1 MAVTPSRVEIT
12 EGGSAVLSASVSP
25 EAASD
30 RAVAWSS
37 SDRSVATVDKSG
49 TVHGLK
55 PGTATVTA
63 TAEGKSGTCAVT
75 VKAKAVNVTEVT
87 LDKTELT
94 LTEGETGTLTA
105 TVKPDNADNRKVTWS
120 SDKTE
125 IATVDGSG
133 RVTAVKAG
141 EAVITVTTE
150 DGGKTATCKVTVKAK
165 AVNVTEVTL
174 DRAELTLTEGE
185 TETLTATVRPDNA
198 DNRKVT
204 WSSDKTEIATVD
216 GAGKVT
222 AVKPGEAVVT
232 VTTEDG
238 GKTATCKVTVKAKT
252 VNVTEVTLDRTEL
265 TLTEGE
271 TETLMATV
279 RPDNADNRKV
289 TWISDK
295 TDVATV
301 GGDGRVTA
309 VKAGEAVITVT
320 TEDGG
325 KTATCKVTVKAK
337 AVNVTDV
344 SLDRTELTLTEGET
358 ETLTATVKP
367 DNADNRKVTW
377 SSDKTDVATVDGAGR
392 VTAVKAGEATVT
404 VTTEDGGRTATCK
417 VTVKA
422 KTVNVTEVT
431 LDRTELTLTEGET
444 ETLMATVRPDNAD
457 NRKVTWISD
466 KTDVATVG
474 GDGRVTA
481 VKAGEAVVTVTTE
494 DGGKTATC
502 KVTVKAKAVNVT
514 DVSLDRTE
522 LTLTEGETE
531 TLTATVKPDNADNR
545 KVTWSSDKTDVAT
558 VDGAGRV
565 TAVKAGEA
573 VITVTTEDGG
583 KTATCKV
590 TVKAKTVPVTG
601 VEVNPWAVTLSVRGT
616 SKLSYTIRPAD
627 ATNQNVKWESES
639 PSVATVDSEGNVQ
652 GVAAGTAKICVTTED
667 GGFKSY
673 CTVTVKK
680 AESKFEVGGLW
691 YEYFGQNKA
700 RVIPDPD
707 GSKYGGNISIPGQIE
722 YGGITYSVVH
732 IGSRAFYECAD
743 LKSVTLGEGIEY
755 IGTWAFYNCPNLE
768 RITFSSTMG
777 SFNTD
782 NPVFERCPKLEIVTT
797 PKTSESQRYYFY
809 THGGVLY
816 RHCYYSAYTGTFSK
830 ETEALSWLPEKTTGA
845 FAIKDGVEVI
855 DEFSLS
861 FTGIDKII
869 IPESV
874 KYIGPRFF
882 NDSKTPLEIELNW
895 RTKEDIDRISTIE
908 SDPSRFFFVRTDR
921 SAVKVT
927 VPKGTKS
934 LYESHWL
941 WSHLGGIEERP

>member
-1 MAVTPSRVEIT
+1 MTVTPSRIEII
-12 EGGSAVLSASVSP
+12 EGGSAALSARVSP

-30 RAVAWSS
+30 RVVSWSS
-37 SDRSVATVDKSG
+37 SDRSVATVDKTG
-49 TVHGLK
+49 TVQGIK

-94 LTEGETGTLTA
+94 LTEGET
-105 TVKPDNADNRKVTWS
+105 
-120 SDKTE
+120 
-125 IATVDGSG
+125 
-133 RVTAVKAG
+133 
-141 EAVITVTTE
+141 
-150 DGGKTATCKVTVKAK
+150 
-165 AVNVTEVTL
+165 
-174 DRAELTLTEGE
+174 
-185 TETLTATVRPDNA
+185 ETLTATVRPDNA

-204 WSSDKTEIATVD
+204 WSSDKTEVATVD
-216 GAGKVT
+216 GDGRVT
-222 AVKPGEAVVT
+222 AVKSGEAVVT

-238 GKTATCKVTVKAKT
+238 GKTASCKVTVKANT
-252 VNVTEVTLDRTEL
+252 VSVTEVT
-265 TLTEGE
+265 
-271 TETLMATV
+271 
-279 RPDNADNRKV
+279 
-289 TWISDK
+289 
-295 TDVATV
+295 
-301 GGDGRVTA
+301 
-309 VKAGEAVITVT
+309 
-320 TEDGG
+320 
-325 KTATCKVTVKAK
+325 
-337 AVNVTDV
+337 
-344 SLDRTELTLTEGET
+344 LDRTELTLTEGET

-377 SSDKTDVATVDGAGR
+377 SSDKT
-392 VTAVKAGEATVT
+392 E
-404 VTTEDGGRTATCK
+404 
-417 VTVKA
+417 
-422 KTVNVTEVT
+422 
-431 LDRTELTLTEGET
+431 
-444 ETLMATVRPDNAD
+444 
-457 NRKVTWISD
+457 I
-466 KTDVATVG
+466 
-474 GDGRVTA
+474 
-481 VKAGEAVVTVTTE
+481 
-494 DGGKTATC
+494 
-502 KVTVKAKAVNVT
+502 
-514 DVSLDRTE
+514 
-522 LTLTEGETE
+522 
-531 TLTATVKPDNADNR
+531 
-545 KVTWSSDKTDVAT
+545 AT

-590 TVKAKTVPVTG
+590 TVKAKTVSVTEVTLDKTELTLTEGETETLTATVKPDNADNRKVTWISDKTDVATVGGDGRVTAVKAGEATVTVTTEDGGKTASCKVTVKAKTVSVTEVTLDKTELTLTEGETETLTATVWPDNADNRKVTWSSDKTEIATVDGAGKVTAVKAGEAVVTVVTEDGGKTATCKVTVKAKVVPVTG

-652 GVAAGTAKICVTTED
+652 GIAAGTAKICVTTED

-691 YEYFGQNKA
+691 YEYFYGPNLA

-743 LKSVTLGEGIEY
+743 LKSVTLGEGIGY
-755 IGTWAFYNCPNLE
+755 IGAWAFYNCPNLE
-768 RITFSSTMG
+768 RITFSSTMN
-777 SFNTD
+777 SFDTG

-797 PKTSESQRYYFY
+797 PKTSESQRDYFY
-809 THGGVLY
+809 THGGALY
-816 RHCYYSAYTGTFSK
+816 KHCYYSEDTGV
-830 ETEALSWLPEKTTGA
+830 TEVLSWLPEKTTGV

-855 DEFSLS
+855 DHYSLT

-874 KYIGPRFF
+874 KYIESRFF

-895 RTKEDIDRISTIE
+895 RTKEDIDKISTIE
-908 SDPSRFFFVRTDR
+908 SDPSSFFFFRTDR

>member
-1 MAVTPSRVEIT
+1 MAVTPSRIEII

-37 SDRSVATVDKSG
+37 SDRSVATVDKAG

-75 VKAKAVNVTEVT
+75 VKAKAVGVTEVT
-87 LDKTELT
+87 LDKT
-94 LTEGETGTLTA
+94 
-105 TVKPDNADNRKVTWS
+105 
-120 SDKTE
+120 
-125 IATVDGSG
+125 
-133 RVTAVKAG
+133 
-141 EAVITVTTE
+141 
-150 DGGKTATCKVTVKAK
+150 
-165 AVNVTEVTL
+165 
-174 DRAELTLTEGE
+174 ELTLTEGE

-238 GKTATCKVTVKAKT
+238 GKTATCRVTVKAKT
-252 VNVTEVTLDRTEL
+252 VGVTEVT
-265 TLTEGE
+265 
-271 TETLMATV
+271 
-279 RPDNADNRKV
+279 
-289 TWISDK
+289 
-295 TDVATV
+295 
-301 GGDGRVTA
+301 
-309 VKAGEAVITVT
+309 
-320 TEDGG
+320 
-325 KTATCKVTVKAK
+325 
-337 AVNVTDV
+337 
-344 SLDRTELTLTEGET
+344 LDRTELTLTEGET

-377 SSDKTDVATVDGAGR
+377 SSDKTEVATVDGAGK
-392 VTAVKAGEATVT
+392 VTAVKAGEAT
-404 VTTEDGGRTATCK
+404 
-417 VTVKA
+417 
-422 KTVNVTEVT
+422 
-431 LDRTELTLTEGET
+431 
-444 ETLMATVRPDNAD
+444 
-457 NRKVTWISD
+457 
-466 KTDVATVG
+466 
-474 GDGRVTA
+474 
-481 VKAGEAVVTVTTE
+481 VTVTTE

-502 KVTVKAKAVNVT
+502 KVTVKAKA
-514 DVSLDRTE
+514 
-522 LTLTEGETE
+522 
-531 TLTATVKPDNADNR
+531 
-545 KVTWSSDKTDVAT
+545 
-558 VDGAGRV
+558 
-565 TAVKAGEA
+565 
-573 VITVTTEDGG
+573 
-583 KTATCKV
+583 
-590 TVKAKTVPVTG
+590 VPVTG

-691 YEYFGQNKA
+691 YEYFGPNFGPNKA

-707 GSKYGGNISIPGQIE
+707 GIKYGGNISIPGQIE
-722 YGGITYSVVH
+722 YGGITYSVYQ

-743 LKSVTLGEGIEY
+743 LKSVTLGEGIGY
-755 IGTWAFYNCPNLE
+755 IDAWAFYNCPNLE
-768 RITFSSTMG
+768 RITFSSTME

-797 PKTSESQRYYFY
+797 PKTSESQRDYFY

-816 RHCYYSAYTGTFSK
+816 KHCYYSSDTG
-830 ETEALSWLPEKTTGA
+830 ETEVLSWLPEKTTGV
-845 FAIKDGVEVI
+845 FAIKDGVEAI
-855 DEFSLS
+855 DRYSLT

-874 KYIGPRFF
+874 KYIETRFF

-908 SDPSRFFFVRTDR
+908 SDPSSFFFFRTDR

-941 WSHLGGIEERP
+941 WSHLGGIKERP

>member
-1 MAVTPSRVEIT
+1 MAVTPSRIEII
-12 EGGSAVLSASVSP
+12 EGESAVLSASVSP

-49 TVHGLK
+49 TVHGLR

-75 VKAKAVNVTEVT
+75 VKAKTVSVTEVT
-87 LDKTELT
+87 LDRTELT
-94 LTEGETGTLTA
+94 LTEGETETLTA
-105 TVKPDNADNRKVTWS
+105 TVRPDNADNRKVTWS
-120 SDKTE
+120 SDKTDV
-125 IATVDGSG
+125 ATVDGDG

-141 EAVITVTTE
+141 VAVITVTTE

-165 AVNVTEVTL
+165 TVSVTEVSLDKTELTL
-174 DRAELTLTEGE
+174 TEGETETLTATVRPDNADNRKVTWSSDKTDVATVDGDGRVTAVKAGVAVITVTTEDGGKTATCKVTVKAKTVSVTEVSLDKTELTLTEGE

-204 WSSDKTEIATVD
+204 WSSDKTE
-216 GAGKVT
+216 
-222 AVKPGEAVVT
+222 
-232 VTTEDG
+232 
-238 GKTATCKVTVKAKT
+238 
-252 VNVTEVTLDRTEL
+252 
-265 TLTEGE
+265 
-271 TETLMATV
+271 
-279 RPDNADNRKV
+279 
-289 TWISDK
+289 
-295 TDVATV
+295 VATV

-309 VKAGEAVITVT
+309 VKPGEAV
-320 TEDGG
+320 
-325 KTATCKVTVKAK
+325 
-337 AVNVTDV
+337 
-344 SLDRTELTLTEGET
+344 
-358 ETLTATVKP
+358 
-367 DNADNRKVTW
+367 
-377 SSDKTDVATVDGAGR
+377 
-392 VTAVKAGEATVT
+392 VT

-422 KTVNVTEVT
+422 K
-431 LDRTELTLTEGET
+431 
-444 ETLMATVRPDNAD
+444 A
-457 NRKVTWISD
+457 
-466 KTDVATVG
+466 
-474 GDGRVTA
+474 
-481 VKAGEAVVTVTTE
+481 
-494 DGGKTATC
+494 
-502 KVTVKAKAVNVT
+502 
-514 DVSLDRTE
+514 
-522 LTLTEGETE
+522 
-531 TLTATVKPDNADNR
+531 
-545 KVTWSSDKTDVAT
+545 
-558 VDGAGRV
+558 
-565 TAVKAGEA
+565 
-573 VITVTTEDGG
+573 
-583 KTATCKV
+583 
-590 TVKAKTVPVTG
+590 VPVTG

-691 YEYFGQNKA
+691 YEYYYAPNLA

-722 YGGITYSVVH
+722 YGGITYSVVQIWSH
-732 IGSRAFYECAD
+732 AFYECAD
-743 LKSVTLGEGIEY
+743 LKSVTLGEGIGY
-755 IGTWAFYNCPNLE
+755 IDAYAFYNCPNLE
-768 RITFSSTMG
+768 RITFSSTME
-777 SFNTD
+777 SFNTL

-797 PKTSESQRYYFY
+797 PKTSESQLYYFY
-809 THGGVLY
+809 TYGGALY
-816 RHCYYSAYTGTFSK
+816 RHCYYSADTGTFSK

-855 DEFSLS
+855 DRYSLT

-869 IPESV
+869 VPESV

-882 NDSKTPLEIELNW
+882 DDSKTPLEIELNW
-895 RTKEDIDRISTIE
+895 RTKEDIDRISTSE
-908 SDPSRFFFVRTDR
+908 NPSSFFFVRTDR

>member
-1 MAVTPSRVEIT
+1 MAVTPSRVEII

-30 RAVAWSS
+30 RVVSWSS

-49 TVHGLK
+49 TVHGLR

-87 LDKTELT
+87 LDRTELT
-94 LTEGETGTLTA
+94 LTEGETETLTA
-105 TVKPDNADNRKVTWS
+105 RVKPDNADNRKVTWS

-125 IATVDGSG
+125 VATVGGDG

-141 EAVITVTTE
+141 VAVVTVTTE

-174 DRAELTLTEGE
+174 DKTELTLTEGE
-185 TETLTATVRPDNA
+185 AETLTATVKPDNA
-198 DNRKVT
+198 DNKKVT
-204 WSSDKTEIATVD
+204 WSSDKTEVATVD
-216 GAGKVT
+216 GDGKVT
-222 AVKPGEAVVT
+222 AVKAGVAVVT

-238 GKTATCKVTVKAKT
+238 GKTATCRVTVKAKA
-252 VNVTEVTLDRTEL
+252 VNVTDVTLDRTEL
-265 TLTEGE
+265 TLTEG
-271 TETLMATV
+271 
-279 RPDNADNRKV
+279 D
-289 TWISDK
+289 
-295 TDVATV
+295 
-301 GGDGRVTA
+301 
-309 VKAGEAVITVT
+309 
-320 TEDGG
+320 
-325 KTATCKVTVKAK
+325 
-337 AVNVTDV
+337 
-344 SLDRTELTLTEGET
+344 T

-367 DNADNRKVTW
+367 DNADNKKVKW
-377 SSDKTDVATVDGAGR
+377 S
-392 VTAVKAGEATVT
+392 
-404 VTTEDGGRTATCK
+404 
-417 VTVKA
+417 
-422 KTVNVTEVT
+422 
-431 LDRTELTLTEGET
+431 
-444 ETLMATVRPDNAD
+444 
-457 NRKVTWISD
+457 SD

-502 KVTVKAKAVNVT
+502 RVTVKAKAVSVT
-514 DVSLDRTE
+514 DVTLDKTE

-531 TLTATVKPDNADNR
+531 TLTATVKPDNADNK
-545 KVTWSSDKTDVAT
+545 KVKWSSDKTDVAT

-573 VITVTTEDGG
+573 VVTVTTEDGE
-583 KTATCKV
+583 KTASCKV
-590 TVKAKTVPVTG
+590 TVKAKAVPVTG
-601 VEVNPWAVTLSVRGT
+601 VEVYPWVVTLSVRGT

-691 YEYFGQNKA
+691 YEYFYSPNLA

-722 YGGITYSVVH
+722 YGGITYSVVQ
-732 IGSRAFYECAD
+732 IWCRAFYECAD
-743 LKSVTLGEGIEY
+743 LKSVTLGEGIGY
-755 IGTWAFYNCPNLE
+755 IDAWAFYNCPNLE
-768 RITFSSTMG
+768 RITFSSTMN
-777 SFNTD
+777 SFDTG

-797 PKTSESQRYYFY
+797 PKTSESQRDYFY
-809 THGGVLY
+809 THGGALY
-816 RHCYYSAYTGTFSK
+816 KHCYYSAYTGTFSK
-830 ETEALSWLPEKTTGA
+830 VTEVLSWLPEKTTGA

-855 DEFSLS
+855 DEYSLS

-874 KYIGPRFF
+874 KYIEARFF

-895 RTKEDIDRISTIE
+895 RTKEDIDRISTIV
-908 SDPSRFFFVRTDR
+908 SDPSRFFFFRTDR

>member
-1 MAVTPSRVEIT
+1 MAVTPSRIEII

-49 TVHGLK
+49 TVHGLR

-63 TAEGKSGTCAVT
+63 TAEGKSGTCA
-75 VKAKAVNVTEVT
+75 
-87 LDKTELT
+87 
-94 LTEGETGTLTA
+94 
-105 TVKPDNADNRKVTWS
+105 
-120 SDKTE
+120 
-125 IATVDGSG
+125 
-133 RVTAVKAG
+133 
-141 EAVITVTTE
+141 
-150 DGGKTATCKVTVKAK
+150 VTVKAK

-216 GAGKVT
+216 GAG
-222 AVKPGEAVVT
+222 
-232 VTTEDG
+232 
-238 GKTATCKVTVKAKT
+238 
-252 VNVTEVTLDRTEL
+252 
-265 TLTEGE
+265 
-271 TETLMATV
+271 
-279 RPDNADNRKV
+279 
-289 TWISDK
+289 
-295 TDVATV
+295 
-301 GGDGRVTA
+301 RVTA

-337 AVNVTDV
+337 AVGVTEV
-344 SLDRTELTLTEGET
+344 TLDRAELTLTEGET
-358 ETLTATVKP
+358 ETLTATVRP

-377 SSDKTDVATVDGAGR
+377 SSDKT
-392 VTAVKAGEATVT
+392 E
-404 VTTEDGGRTATCK
+404 
-417 VTVKA
+417 
-422 KTVNVTEVT
+422 
-431 LDRTELTLTEGET
+431 
-444 ETLMATVRPDNAD
+444 
-457 NRKVTWISD
+457 I
-466 KTDVATVG
+466 
-474 GDGRVTA
+474 
-481 VKAGEAVVTVTTE
+481 
-494 DGGKTATC
+494 
-502 KVTVKAKAVNVT
+502 
-514 DVSLDRTE
+514 
-522 LTLTEGETE
+522 
-531 TLTATVKPDNADNR
+531 
-545 KVTWSSDKTDVAT
+545 AT

-590 TVKAKTVPVTG
+590 TVKAKVVPVTG

-627 ATNQNVKWESES
+627 ATNHNVKWESES

-691 YEYFGQNKA
+691 YEYFGPNFGPNLA

-707 GSKYGGNISIPGQIE
+707 GSKYGGNISIPGQVE
-722 YGGITYSVVH
+722 YGGITYSVVQ
-732 IGSRAFYECAD
+732 IWSRAFFDCAD

-755 IGTWAFYNCPNLE
+755 IDAYAFYNCPNLE
-768 RITFSSTMG
+768 RITFSSTME
-777 SFNTD
+777 SFDNG
-782 NPVFERCPKLEIVTT
+782 NPVFRRCPKLEIVTT
-797 PKTSESQRYYFY
+797 PKTSESQLNYFY
-809 THGGVLY
+809 THDGALY
-816 RHCYYSAYTGTFSK
+816 KHCYYSSDTG
-830 ETEALSWLPEKTTGA
+830 ETEVLSWLPEKTTGV
-845 FAIKDGVEVI
+845 FAIKDGVEAI
-855 DEFSLS
+855 DRYSLT

-874 KYIGPRFF
+874 KYIGSRFF

-908 SDPSRFFFVRTDR
+908 SDPSSFFFFRTDR

>member
-1 MAVTPSRVEIT
+1 MTVTPSRIEII
-12 EGGSAVLSASVSP
+12 EGESAALSARVSP

-37 SDRSVATVDKSG
+37 SDRSVVTVDKTG
-49 TVHGLK
+49 TVQGLK

-75 VKAKAVNVTEVT
+75 VKAKAVSVTEVS
-87 LDKTELT
+87 LDRTELT
-94 LTEGETGTLTA
+94 LTEGGTETLTA
-105 TVKPDNADNRKVTWS
+105 TVKPDNADNRKVAWS

-125 IATVDGSG
+125 V
-133 RVTAVKAG
+133 
-141 EAVITVTTE
+141 
-150 DGGKTATCKVTVKAK
+150 
-165 AVNVTEVTL
+165 
-174 DRAELTLTEGE
+174 
-185 TETLTATVRPDNA
+185 
-198 DNRKVT
+198 
-204 WSSDKTEIATVD
+204 ATVD
-216 GAGKVT
+216 GAGRVT

-252 VNVTEVTLDRTEL
+252 VSVTEVTLDR
-265 TLTEGE
+265 
-271 TETLMATV
+271 A
-279 RPDNADNRKV
+279 
-289 TWISDK
+289 
-295 TDVATV
+295 
-301 GGDGRVTA
+301 
-309 VKAGEAVITVT
+309 
-320 TEDGG
+320 
-325 KTATCKVTVKAK
+325 
-337 AVNVTDV
+337 
-344 SLDRTELTLTEGET
+344 ELTLTEGET
-358 ETLTATVKP
+358 ETLTATVRP
-367 DNADNRKVTW
+367 DNAGNRKVTW
-377 SSDKTDVATVDGAGR
+377 SSDKT
-392 VTAVKAGEATVT
+392 E
-404 VTTEDGGRTATCK
+404 
-417 VTVKA
+417 
-422 KTVNVTEVT
+422 
-431 LDRTELTLTEGET
+431 
-444 ETLMATVRPDNAD
+444 
-457 NRKVTWISD
+457 I
-466 KTDVATVG
+466 
-474 GDGRVTA
+474 
-481 VKAGEAVVTVTTE
+481 
-494 DGGKTATC
+494 
-502 KVTVKAKAVNVT
+502 
-514 DVSLDRTE
+514 
-522 LTLTEGETE
+522 
-531 TLTATVKPDNADNR
+531 
-545 KVTWSSDKTDVAT
+545 AT

-590 TVKAKTVPVTG
+590 TVKAKAVPVTG

-680 AESKFEVGGLW
+680 TESKFEVGGLW
-691 YEYFGQNKA
+691 YEYFGPNKA

-722 YGGITYSVVH
+722 YGGITYSVYQ
-732 IGSRAFYECAD
+732 IWSRAFYECTD

-755 IGTWAFYNCPNLE
+755 IDALAFYNCPNLE
-768 RITFSSTMG
+768 RITFSSTMEWFDTG
-777 SFNTD
+777 
-782 NPVFERCPKLEIVTT
+782 NPVFVRCPKLEIVTT

-809 THGGVLY
+809 THDGALY
-816 RHCYYSAYTGTFSK
+816 RHCYYSAYTGTFRK
-830 ETEALSWLPEKTTGA
+830 ETEALSWLPEKTTGV

-855 DEFSLS
+855 DRYSLTY
-861 FTGIDKII
+861 TGIDKII

-874 KYIGPRFF
+874 KYIGPKFF

-908 SDPSRFFFVRTDR
+908 SDPSRFFFFRTDR

>member
-1 MAVTPSRVEIT
+1 MSVFTHTRRALLTAAAAILLITSCGKREETAGVSSVAVTPSRIEII

-37 SDRSVATVDKSG
+37 SDRSVATVDKAG
-49 TVHGLK
+49 TVHGLR

-87 LDKTELT
+87 LDRAELT
-94 LTEGETGTLTA
+94 LTEGETETLTA
-105 TVKPDNADNRKVTWS
+105 TVKPDNADNRKVAWS
-120 SDKTE
+120 SDKTDV
-125 IATVDGSG
+125 ATVDGAG
-133 RVTAVKAG
+133 KVTAVKAG
-141 EAVITVTTE
+141 EAVVTVTTE
-150 DGGKTATCKVTVKAK
+150 DGGKTASCKVTVKAK

-174 DRAELTLTEGE
+174 DKTELTLTEGE

-204 WSSDKTEIATVD
+204 WSSDKTDVATVD
-216 GAGKVT
+216 GDGRVT
-222 AVKPGEAVVT
+222 AVKAGVATVT

-238 GKTATCKVTVKAKT
+238 GKTASCKVTVKAKA

-271 TETLMATV
+271 TGTLTATV
-279 RPDNADNRKV
+279 KPDNADNRKV

-301 GGDGRVTA
+301 
-309 VKAGEAVITVT
+309 
-320 TEDGG
+320 
-325 KTATCKVTVKAK
+325 
-337 AVNVTDV
+337 
-344 SLDRTELTLTEGET
+344 
-358 ETLTATVKP
+358 
-367 DNADNRKVTW
+367 
-377 SSDKTDVATVDGAGR
+377 DGAG
-392 VTAVKAGEATVT
+392 K
-404 VTTEDGGRTATCK
+404 
-417 VTVKA
+417 
-422 KTVNVTEVT
+422 
-431 LDRTELTLTEGET
+431 
-444 ETLMATVRPDNAD
+444 
-457 NRKVTWISD
+457 
-466 KTDVATVG
+466 
-474 GDGRVTA
+474 VTA

-502 KVTVKAKAVNVT
+502 KVTVKAKA
-514 DVSLDRTE
+514 
-522 LTLTEGETE
+522 
-531 TLTATVKPDNADNR
+531 
-545 KVTWSSDKTDVAT
+545 
-558 VDGAGRV
+558 
-565 TAVKAGEA
+565 
-573 VITVTTEDGG
+573 
-583 KTATCKV
+583 
-590 TVKAKTVPVTG
+590 VPVTG

-691 YEYFGQNKA
+691 YEYFYGPNLA

-722 YGGITYSVVH
+722 YGGITYSVH
-732 IGSRAFYECAD
+732 QIGSHAFYECAD
-743 LKSVTLGEGIEY
+743 LKSVTLGEGIKY
-755 IGTWAFYNCPNLE
+755 IGAWAFYNCPNLE
-768 RITFSSTMG
+768 RITFSSTME

-782 NPVFERCPKLEIVTT
+782 NPVFELCPKLEIVTT
-797 PKTSESQRYYFY
+797 PKTSESQLNYFY
-809 THGGVLY
+809 THGGALY
-816 RHCYYSAYTGTFSK
+816 RHCYYSSDTG
-830 ETEALSWLPEKTTGA
+830 ETEVLSWLPEKTTGV
-845 FAIKDGVEVI
+845 FAIKDGVEAI
-855 DEFSLS
+855 DEHSLT

-874 KYIGPRFF
+874 KYIRARFF

-908 SDPSRFFFVRTDR
+908 SDPSRFFFVHTDR

>member
-238 GKTATCKVTVKAKT
+238 GKTATC
-252 VNVTEVTLDRTEL
+252 R
-265 TLTEGE
+265 
-271 TETLMATV
+271 
-279 RPDNADNRKV
+279 
-289 TWISDK
+289 
-295 TDVATV
+295 
-301 GGDGRVTA
+301 
-309 VKAGEAVITVT
+309 
-320 TEDGG
+320 
-325 KTATCKVTVKAK
+325 VTVKAK
-337 AVNVTDV
+337 AVGVTDV
-344 SLDRTELTLTEGET
+344 TLDRTELTLTEGET
-358 ETLTATVKP
+358 ETLTATVRP

-377 SSDKTDVATVDGAGR
+377 SSDKTEIATVDG
-392 VTAVKAGEATVT
+392 
-404 VTTEDGGRTATCK
+404 DGK
-417 VTVKA
+417 
-422 KTVNVTEVT
+422 
-431 LDRTELTLTEGET
+431 
-444 ETLMATVRPDNAD
+444 
-457 NRKVTWISD
+457 
-466 KTDVATVG
+466 
-474 GDGRVTA
+474 VTA

-514 DVSLDRTE
+514 EVTLDRTE

-531 TLTATVKPDNADNR
+531 TLTATVRPDNADNR

-558 VDGAGRV
+558 VDGAGKV

-573 VITVTTEDGG
+573 VVTVTTEDGG

-590 TVKAKTVPVTG
+590 TVKAKAVPVTG

-691 YEYFGQNKA
+691 YEYFGQNNA

>member
-1 MAVTPSRVEIT
+1 MTVTPSRIEII
-12 EGGSAVLSASVSP
+12 EGESAALSARVSP

-37 SDRSVATVDKSG
+37 SDRSVVTVDKTG
-49 TVHGLK
+49 TVQGLK

-94 LTEGETGTLTA
+94 M
-105 TVKPDNADNRKVTWS
+105 
-120 SDKTE
+120 
-125 IATVDGSG
+125 
-133 RVTAVKAG
+133 
-141 EAVITVTTE
+141 
-150 DGGKTATCKVTVKAK
+150 
-165 AVNVTEVTL
+165 
-174 DRAELTLTEGE
+174 TEGE

-204 WSSDKTEIATVD
+204 WSSDKTDVATVD

-222 AVKPGEAVVT
+222 AVRAGEAVVT

-238 GKTATCKVTVKAKT
+238 GKTASCKVTVKAKT
-252 VNVTEVTLDRTEL
+252 VSVTEVT
-265 TLTEGE
+265 
-271 TETLMATV
+271 
-279 RPDNADNRKV
+279 
-289 TWISDK
+289 
-295 TDVATV
+295 
-301 GGDGRVTA
+301 
-309 VKAGEAVITVT
+309 
-320 TEDGG
+320 
-325 KTATCKVTVKAK
+325 
-337 AVNVTDV
+337 
-344 SLDRTELTLTEGET
+344 LDRTELTLTEGET

-377 SSDKTDVATVDGAGR
+377 SSDKTDVATVDGAGK
-392 VTAVKAGEATVT
+392 VTAVK
-404 VTTEDGGRTATCK
+404 
-417 VTVKA
+417 
-422 KTVNVTEVT
+422 
-431 LDRTELTLTEGET
+431 
-444 ETLMATVRPDNAD
+444 P
-457 NRKVTWISD
+457 
-466 KTDVATVG
+466 
-474 GDGRVTA
+474 
-481 VKAGEAVVTVTTE
+481 GEAVVTVTTE

-502 KVTVKAKAVNVT
+502 RVTVKAKA
-514 DVSLDRTE
+514 
-522 LTLTEGETE
+522 
-531 TLTATVKPDNADNR
+531 
-545 KVTWSSDKTDVAT
+545 
-558 VDGAGRV
+558 
-565 TAVKAGEA
+565 
-573 VITVTTEDGG
+573 
-583 KTATCKV
+583 
-590 TVKAKTVPVTG
+590 VPVTG

-680 AESKFEVGGLW
+680 AESKFEVGGQW
-691 YEYFGQNKA
+691 YEYFYGPNLA

-755 IGTWAFYNCPNLE
+755 IGPRAFYNCPNLE
-768 RITFSSTMG
+768 RITFSSTME
-777 SFNTD
+777 SFNTL
-782 NPVFERCPKLEIVTT
+782 NPVFGCCPKLEIVTT
-797 PKTSESQRYYFY
+797 PKTSESQLYYFY
-809 THGGVLY
+809 THGGALY
-816 RHCYYSAYTGTFSK
+816 KHCYYSSDTG
-830 ETEALSWLPEKTTGA
+830 ETEVLSWLPEKTTGV
-845 FAIKDGVEVI
+845 FTIKDGVEVI
-855 DEFSLS
+855 DHYSLT

-874 KYIGPRFF
+874 KYIRTRFF

-908 SDPSRFFFVRTDR
+908 SDPSGFFFVSTDR

>member
-12 EGGSAVLSASVSP
+12 EGGSAVLSARVSP

-30 RAVAWSS
+30 MAVAWSS

-49 TVHGLK
+49 TVHGLR

-87 LDKTELT
+87 
-94 LTEGETGTLTA
+94 
-105 TVKPDNADNRKVTWS
+105 
-120 SDKTE
+120 
-125 IATVDGSG
+125 
-133 RVTAVKAG
+133 
-141 EAVITVTTE
+141 
-150 DGGKTATCKVTVKAK
+150 
-165 AVNVTEVTL
+165 
-174 DRAELTLTEGE
+174 
-185 TETLTATVRPDNA
+185 
-198 DNRKVT
+198 
-204 WSSDKTEIATVD
+204 
-216 GAGKVT
+216 
-222 AVKPGEAVVT
+222 
-232 VTTEDG
+232 
-238 GKTATCKVTVKAKT
+238 
-252 VNVTEVTLDRTEL
+252 
-265 TLTEGE
+265 
-271 TETLMATV
+271 
-279 RPDNADNRKV
+279 
-289 TWISDK
+289 
-295 TDVATV
+295 
-301 GGDGRVTA
+301 
-309 VKAGEAVITVT
+309 
-320 TEDGG
+320 
-325 KTATCKVTVKAK
+325 
-337 AVNVTDV
+337 
-344 SLDRTELTLTEGET
+344 LDRTELTLTEGET

-377 SSDKTDVATVDGAGR
+377 SSDKTEVATVDGNGK
-392 VTAVKAGEATVT
+392 VTAVKPGEAVVT
-404 VTTEDGGRTATCK
+404 VTTEDGGKTATCK

-422 KTVNVTEVT
+422 KAVSVTDVT
-431 LDRTELTLTEGET
+431 LDKTELTLMEGET
-444 ETLMATVRPDNAD
+444 ETLTATVRPDNAD
-457 NRKVTWISD
+457 NRKVTWSSD
-466 KTDVATVG
+466 KTEVATVG

-502 KVTVKAKAVNVT
+502 KVTVKAKA
-514 DVSLDRTE
+514 
-522 LTLTEGETE
+522 
-531 TLTATVKPDNADNR
+531 
-545 KVTWSSDKTDVAT
+545 
-558 VDGAGRV
+558 
-565 TAVKAGEA
+565 
-573 VITVTTEDGG
+573 
-583 KTATCKV
+583 
-590 TVKAKTVPVTG
+590 VPVTG

-691 YEYFGQNKA
+691 YEYYYAPNLA

-722 YGGITYSVVH
+722 YGGITYSVYQ
-732 IGSRAFYECAD
+732 IGSHAFSDCTD

-755 IGTWAFYNCPNLE
+755 IGAYAFYNCPNLE
-768 RITFSSTMG
+768 RITFSSTMN
-777 SFNTD
+777 SFNNS
-782 NPVFERCPKLEIVTT
+782 NPVFECCPKLEIVTT
-797 PKTSESQRYYFY
+797 PRTSESQLYYFY
-809 THGGVLY
+809 THGGALY
-816 RHCYYSAYTGTFSK
+816 KHCYYSADTEFSK
-830 ETEALSWLPEKTTGA
+830 ETEVLSWLPEKTTGV

-855 DEFSLS
+855 DRYSLT

-874 KYIGPRFF
+874 KYIGSRFF

-908 SDPSRFFFVRTDR
+908 SDPSGFFFVSTDR

>member
-1 MAVTPSRVEIT
+1 MAVTPSRIEII
-12 EGGSAVLSASVSP
+12 EGESAVLSASVSP

-37 SDRSVATVDKSG
+37 SDRSVATVDKAG
-49 TVHGLK
+49 TVHGLR

-75 VKAKAVNVTEVT
+75 VKAKAI
-87 LDKTELT
+87 
-94 LTEGETGTLTA
+94 G
-105 TVKPDNADNRKVTWS
+105 
-120 SDKTE
+120 
-125 IATVDGSG
+125 
-133 RVTAVKAG
+133 
-141 EAVITVTTE
+141 
-150 DGGKTATCKVTVKAK
+150 
-165 AVNVTEVTL
+165 VTEVTL
-174 DRAELTLTEGE
+174 DRTELTLTEGE

-204 WSSDKTEIATVD
+204 WSSDKTEVATVD
-216 GAGKVT
+216 GDGRVT
-222 AVKPGEAVVT
+222 AVKAGEAVVT

-238 GKTATCKVTVKAKT
+238 GKTATCKVTVRAKA
-252 VNVTEVTLDRTEL
+252 VSVTEVTLDRAEL

-271 TETLMATV
+271 A
-279 RPDNADNRKV
+279 
-289 TWISDK
+289 
-295 TDVATV
+295 
-301 GGDGRVTA
+301 
-309 VKAGEAVITVT
+309 
-320 TEDGG
+320 
-325 KTATCKVTVKAK
+325 
-337 AVNVTDV
+337 
-344 SLDRTELTLTEGET
+344 

-377 SSDKTDVATVDGAGR
+377 SSDKTEVATVD
-392 VTAVKAGEATVT
+392 
-404 VTTEDGGRTATCK
+404 
-417 VTVKA
+417 
-422 KTVNVTEVT
+422 
-431 LDRTELTLTEGET
+431 
-444 ETLMATVRPDNAD
+444 
-457 NRKVTWISD
+457 
-466 KTDVATVG
+466 

-502 KVTVKAKAVNVT
+502 KVTVKAKV
-514 DVSLDRTE
+514 
-522 LTLTEGETE
+522 
-531 TLTATVKPDNADNR
+531 
-545 KVTWSSDKTDVAT
+545 
-558 VDGAGRV
+558 
-565 TAVKAGEA
+565 
-573 VITVTTEDGG
+573 
-583 KTATCKV
+583 
-590 TVKAKTVPVTG
+590 VPVTG
-601 VEVNPWAVTLSVRGT
+601 VEVNPWAVTLSVSGT

-680 AESKFEVGGLW
+680 TESKFEVGGLW
-691 YEYFGQNKA
+691 YEYFGPNKA

-722 YGGITYSVVH
+722 YGGITYSVYQ
-732 IGSRAFYECAD
+732 IWSCAFYECTD

-755 IGTWAFYNCPNLE
+755 IHTSAFYNCPNLE
-768 RITFSSTMG
+768 RITFSSTME
-777 SFNTD
+777 SFDTV
-782 NPVFERCPKLEIVTT
+782 NPVFVCCPKLEIVTT

-809 THGGVLY
+809 THDGALY
-816 RHCYYSAYTGTFSK
+816 RHCYYSAYTGTFRK
-830 ETEALSWLPEKTTGA
+830 EAEALSWLPEKTTGV

-855 DEFSLS
+855 DDFSLY

-874 KYIGPRFF
+874 KYIAPRFF
-882 NDSKTPLEIELNW
+882 DDSKTPLEIELNW

-908 SDPSRFFFVRTDR
+908 SDPSRFFFFRTDR

>member
-1 MAVTPSRVEIT
+1 MSVLHTHTRRALLTAAAAILLITSCGKKEVTVGVSSVTVTPSRIEII
-12 EGGSAVLSASVSP
+12 EGGSAALSARVSP

-30 RAVAWSS
+30 RVVSWSS
-37 SDRSVATVDKSG
+37 SDRSVATVDKTG
-49 TVHGLK
+49 TVQGIK

-94 LTEGETGTLTA
+94 LTEGET
-105 TVKPDNADNRKVTWS
+105 
-120 SDKTE
+120 
-125 IATVDGSG
+125 
-133 RVTAVKAG
+133 
-141 EAVITVTTE
+141 
-150 DGGKTATCKVTVKAK
+150 
-165 AVNVTEVTL
+165 
-174 DRAELTLTEGE
+174 
-185 TETLTATVRPDNA
+185 ETLTATVRPDNA

-204 WSSDKTEIATVD
+204 WSSDKTEVATVD
-216 GAGKVT
+216 GDGRVT
-222 AVKPGEAVVT
+222 AVKSGEAVVT

-238 GKTATCKVTVKAKT
+238 GKTASCKVTVKANT
-252 VNVTEVTLDRTEL
+252 VSVTEVT
-265 TLTEGE
+265 
-271 TETLMATV
+271 
-279 RPDNADNRKV
+279 
-289 TWISDK
+289 
-295 TDVATV
+295 
-301 GGDGRVTA
+301 
-309 VKAGEAVITVT
+309 
-320 TEDGG
+320 
-325 KTATCKVTVKAK
+325 
-337 AVNVTDV
+337 
-344 SLDRTELTLTEGET
+344 LDRTELTLTEGET

-377 SSDKTDVATVDGAGR
+377 SSDKT
-392 VTAVKAGEATVT
+392 E
-404 VTTEDGGRTATCK
+404 
-417 VTVKA
+417 
-422 KTVNVTEVT
+422 
-431 LDRTELTLTEGET
+431 
-444 ETLMATVRPDNAD
+444 
-457 NRKVTWISD
+457 I
-466 KTDVATVG
+466 
-474 GDGRVTA
+474 
-481 VKAGEAVVTVTTE
+481 
-494 DGGKTATC
+494 
-502 KVTVKAKAVNVT
+502 
-514 DVSLDRTE
+514 
-522 LTLTEGETE
+522 
-531 TLTATVKPDNADNR
+531 
-545 KVTWSSDKTDVAT
+545 AT

-590 TVKAKTVPVTG
+590 TVKAKTVSVTEVTLDKTELTLTEGETETLTATVKPDNADNRKVTWISDKTDVATVGGDGKVTAVKAGEAVVTVTTEDGGKTATCKVTVKAKAVPVTG

-691 YEYFGQNKA
+691 YEYFYGPNLA

-722 YGGITYSVVH
+722 YGGITYSVH
-732 IGSRAFYECAD
+732 QIGSHAFYECAD

-755 IGTWAFYNCPNLE
+755 IGSYAFYNCPNLE
-768 RITFSSTMG
+768 RITFSSTME

-782 NPVFERCPKLEIVTT
+782 NPVFELCPKLEIVTT
-797 PKTSESQRYYFY
+797 PKTSESQLNYFY
-809 THGGVLY
+809 THGGALY
-816 RHCYYSAYTGTFSK
+816 RHCYYSSDTG
-830 ETEALSWLPEKTTGA
+830 ETEVLSWLPEKTTGV
-845 FAIKDGVEVI
+845 FAIKDGVEAI
-855 DEFSLS
+855 DEYSLT

-874 KYIGPRFF
+874 KYIRARFF

-908 SDPSRFFFVRTDR
+908 SDPSRFFFVHTDR

>member
-1 MAVTPSRVEIT
+1 MTVTPSRIEII
-12 EGGSAVLSASVSP
+12 EGESAALSARVSP

-37 SDRSVATVDKSG
+37 SDRSVVTVDKTG
-49 TVHGLK
+49 TVQGLK

-94 LTEGETGTLTA
+94 LTEGET
-105 TVKPDNADNRKVTWS
+105 
-120 SDKTE
+120 
-125 IATVDGSG
+125 
-133 RVTAVKAG
+133 
-141 EAVITVTTE
+141 
-150 DGGKTATCKVTVKAK
+150 
-165 AVNVTEVTL
+165 
-174 DRAELTLTEGE
+174 
-185 TETLTATVRPDNA
+185 
-198 DNRKVT
+198 
-204 WSSDKTEIATVD
+204 
-216 GAGKVT
+216 
-222 AVKPGEAVVT
+222 
-232 VTTEDG
+232 
-238 GKTATCKVTVKAKT
+238 
-252 VNVTEVTLDRTEL
+252 
-265 TLTEGE
+265 
-271 TETLMATV
+271 
-279 RPDNADNRKV
+279 
-289 TWISDK
+289 
-295 TDVATV
+295 
-301 GGDGRVTA
+301 
-309 VKAGEAVITVT
+309 
-320 TEDGG
+320 
-325 KTATCKVTVKAK
+325 
-337 AVNVTDV
+337 
-344 SLDRTELTLTEGET
+344 

-367 DNADNRKVTW
+367 DNADNRKVKW
-377 SSDKTDVATVDGAGR
+377 S
-392 VTAVKAGEATVT
+392 
-404 VTTEDGGRTATCK
+404 
-417 VTVKA
+417 
-422 KTVNVTEVT
+422 
-431 LDRTELTLTEGET
+431 
-444 ETLMATVRPDNAD
+444 
-457 NRKVTWISD
+457 SD

-502 KVTVKAKAVNVT
+502 RVTVKAKAVNVT
-514 DVSLDRTE
+514 EVTLDKTE
-522 LTLTEGETE
+522 LTLTEGGTE
-531 TLTATVKPDNADNR
+531 TLKATVKPDNADNR

-558 VDGAGRV
+558 VDGAGKV

-573 VITVTTEDGG
+573 VVTVTTEDGG

-590 TVKAKTVPVTG
+590 TVKAKAVPVTG
-601 VEVNPWAVTLSVRGT
+601 VEVNPWAVTLSVSGT

-639 PSVATVDSEGNVQ
+639 PSVATVDSEGNVK

-722 YGGITYSVVH
+722 YGGITYSVVQ
-732 IGSRAFYECAD
+732 IWSRAFCECAD
-743 LKSVTLGEGIEY
+743 LKSVTLGEGIGY
-755 IGTWAFYNCPNLE
+755 IDSYAFYNCPNLE
-768 RITFSSTMG
+768 RITFSSTMN
-777 SFNTD
+777 SFNNS
-782 NPVFERCPKLEIVTT
+782 NPVFECCPKLEIVTT
-797 PKTSESQRYYFY
+797 PKTSESQQYYFY
-809 THGGVLY
+809 THGGALY
-816 RHCYYSAYTGTFSK
+816 KHCYYSADTEFSK
-830 ETEALSWLPEKTTGA
+830 ETEVLSWLPEKTTGV

-855 DEFSLS
+855 DRYSLT

-874 KYIGPRFF
+874 KCIGTKFF
-882 NDSKTPLEIELNW
+882 NGSKTPLEIELNW

-908 SDPSRFFFVRTDR
+908 SDPSGFFFVRTDR